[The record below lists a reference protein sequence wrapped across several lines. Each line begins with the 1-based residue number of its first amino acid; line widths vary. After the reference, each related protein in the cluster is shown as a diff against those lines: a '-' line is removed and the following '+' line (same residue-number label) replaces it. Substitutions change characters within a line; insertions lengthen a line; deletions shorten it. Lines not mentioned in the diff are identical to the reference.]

1 MEGKSIVITGGA
13 GGLGLATAW
22 MAVERGARVA
32 LVDKDE
38 TALAVAVAA
47 LTAKGHEVL
56 ALPGDISSREAC
68 SDLFGEAARAFV
80 RVHGLANCA
89 GIYPRVPLLEISEE
103 DWWTSFMV
111 NVLGVHYMMAA
122 AVTHMRAQESGSEQT
137 GGEVAR
143 GRIVNVTSADAHIAQ
158 PKNAHH
164 AAMKAAASS
173 LTKSFALEFA
183 PAQIMINAVAPA
195 AIVTERAKAT
205 GWLPQFESESPLGRA
220 AKPEDIAEVIVF
232 LLSSRN
238 RYMTGE
244 NMIAS
249 GAYTMV

>member
-1 MEGKSIVITGGA
+1 MKGKSIVITGGA
-13 GGLGLATAW
+13 NGLGLATAW

-32 LVDKDE
+32 LIDKDE
-38 TALAVAVAA
+38 TALAHAVATM
-47 LTAKGHEVL
+47 TAKGHEAL
-56 ALPGDISSREAC
+56 ALPGDVSSRDAC
-68 SDLFGEAARAFV
+68 TELFGAAVQAFV
-80 RVHGLANCA
+80 RVDGLANCA

-103 DWWTSFMV
+103 DWYLSFMV

-143 GRIVNVTSADAHIAQ
+143 GRIVNVTSVDAHIAN
-158 PKNAHH
+158 PKNAHY
-164 AAMKAAASS
+164 AATKAAVAS

-205 GWLPQFESESPLGRA
+205 GWMLQHETETPLGRA
-220 AKPEDIAEVIVF
+220 AKPEDIADVILF

-249 GAYTMV
+249 GAFTMV